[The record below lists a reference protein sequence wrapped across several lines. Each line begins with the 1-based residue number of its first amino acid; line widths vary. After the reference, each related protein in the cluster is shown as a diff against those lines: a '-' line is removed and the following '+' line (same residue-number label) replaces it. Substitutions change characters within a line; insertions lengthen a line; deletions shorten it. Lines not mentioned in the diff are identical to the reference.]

1 MGYLKINVDEE
12 FINNLIDRVVEANTN
27 VQGLKN
33 LNVELKEDG
42 IHFLV
47 DVNILKKDAKFDTLI
62 KMTQKPET
70 LSKGIMD
77 FSITG
82 DEGIRKILEGV
93 FKILSKFT
101 GVFDSED
108 NKLTIDLNKVDINP
122 IINDTLSS
130 LAVKELSVDEN
141 EFRLELNYRDQWC
154 L

>member
-12 FINNLIDRVVEANTN
+12 FVNSLIDRIVEENTN

-42 IHFLV
+42 IHFQV
-47 DVNILKKDAKFDTLI
+47 DVNVLKKDAKFDTLI

-82 DEGIRKILEGV
+82 DEGVRKILEGV

-101 GVFDSED
+101 EVFDSAD

-122 IINDTLSS
+122 LINNTLSS
-130 LAVKELSVDEN
+130 LAVKELTVQDK
-141 EFRLELNYRDQWC
+141 EFKLEMNYRD
-154 L
+154 

>member
-12 FINNLIDRVVEANTN
+12 FVNNLIDRVIEANTN

-33 LNVELKEDG
+33 LNVELKDDG
-42 IHFLV
+42 IHFQV
-47 DVNILKKDAKFDTLI
+47 DVNVLKKDAKFDTLI

-82 DEGIRKILEGV
+82 DEGVRKILEGI

-101 GVFDSED
+101 QVFDSSD

-130 LAVKELSVDEN
+130 LAIRELTVKDN
-141 EFRLELNYRDQWC
+141 EFRLELNYRN
-154 L
+154 

>member
-12 FINNLIDRVVEANTN
+12 FVNNLIDRVVEANTN

-42 IHFLV
+42 IHFQV
-47 DVNILKKDAKFDTLI
+47 DVNVLKKEAKFDTLI

-77 FSITG
+77 FTITG
-82 DEGIRKILEGV
+82 DEGVRKILEGV

-101 GVFDSED
+101 EVFDSAD
-108 NKLTIDLNKVDINP
+108 NKLTIDLNKIDINP
-122 IINDTLSS
+122 LINDTLSS
-130 LAVKELSVDEN
+130 LAVKELTVQDK
-141 EFRLELNYRDQWC
+141 EFKLEMNYRD
-154 L
+154 

>member
-1 MGYLKINVDEE
+1 
-12 FINNLIDRVVEANTN
+12 
-27 VQGLKN
+27 
-33 LNVELKEDG
+33 
-42 IHFLV
+42 
-47 DVNILKKDAKFDTLI
+47 
-62 KMTQKPET
+62 
-70 LSKGIMD
+70 MD

-141 EFRLELNYRDQWC
+141 EFRLELNYRDQ
-154 L
+154 

>member
-12 FINNLIDRVVEANTN
+12 FVNNLIDRVIEANTN

-33 LNVELKEDG
+33 LNVELKDDG
-42 IHFLV
+42 IHFQV
-47 DVNILKKDAKFDTLI
+47 DVNVLKKDAKFDTLI

-82 DEGIRKILEGV
+82 DEGVRKILEGI

-101 GVFDSED
+101 QVFDSSD

-130 LAVKELSVDEN
+130 LAIRELTVKDN
-141 EFRLELNYRDQWC
+141 EFRLELNYGN
-154 L
+154 

>member
-12 FINNLIDRVVEANTN
+12 FVNDLIDRVVEANTN

-33 LNVELKEDG
+33 LNVELKDDG
-42 IHFLV
+42 IHFQV
-47 DVNILKKDAKFDTLI
+47 DVNVLKKEAKFDSLI

-82 DEGIRKILEGV
+82 DEGVRKILEGV

-101 GVFDSED
+101 EVFDSDD

-122 IINDTLSS
+122 LINDTLSS
-130 LAVKELSVDEN
+130 LAIKELTVQDK
-141 EFRLELNYRDQWC
+141 EFKLEMNYKD
-154 L
+154 